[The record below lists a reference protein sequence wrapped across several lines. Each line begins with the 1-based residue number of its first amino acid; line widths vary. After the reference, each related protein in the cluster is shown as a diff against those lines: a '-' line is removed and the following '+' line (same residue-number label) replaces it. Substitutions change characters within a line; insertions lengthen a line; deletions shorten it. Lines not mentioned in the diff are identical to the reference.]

1 MIALAVQRGS
11 YVYVYDEKNQQI
23 TYRYGK
29 LVGFT
34 GTSFSIQRDG
44 CIFVYD
50 EKDRCLYYRNV

>member
-1 MIALAVQRGS
+1 MIALAIQRGS
-11 YVYVYDEKNQQI
+11 YVYVYDEKNHQI

-34 GTSFSIQRDG
+34 ATSFSIHRSG

-50 EKDRCLYYRNV
+50 DKDRYLYYRNV